1 MKKITILNGP
11 NLNLLGTREPEIY
24 GATTLADIE
33 ALCVATAHK
42 HGLEVSFKQSNHEG
56 DLVDWIQQ
64 AGKDSCAVIIN
75 AGGYTHTS
83 VAIHD
88 ALRSVA
94 IPIYEVHLS
103 NIYAREEFRQKSLIS
118 PLAKGVLCGLGAAGY
133 TLLIDRIVGST

>member
-1 MKKITILNGP
+1 MKQITILNGP

-33 ALCVATAHK
+33 KLCAVTAQK
-42 HGLEVSFKQSNHEG
+42 HGLAIDFKQSNHEG
-56 DLVDWIQQ
+56 DLVEWVQQ
-64 AGKDSCAVIIN
+64 AGRNSVAIIIN

-88 ALRSVA
+88 ALRSVT

-103 NIYAREEFRQKSLIS
+103 NIYAREEFRHKSLIS
-118 PLAKGVLCGLGAAGY
+118 PVAKAVLCGLGAQGY
-133 TLLIDRIVGST
+133 AMMIDMIASK